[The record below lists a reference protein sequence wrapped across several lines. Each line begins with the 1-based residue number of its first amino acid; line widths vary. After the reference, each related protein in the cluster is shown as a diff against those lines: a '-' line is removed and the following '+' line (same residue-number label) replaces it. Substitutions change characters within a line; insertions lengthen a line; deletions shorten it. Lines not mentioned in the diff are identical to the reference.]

1 MSIIAKIFGD
11 ANEKYINKI
20 KPLVNKINSL
30 EDSLVN
36 LSDIDLKQKTLE
48 FKERIAKGAT
58 LDDLL
63 PEAFAVVR
71 EATKRTLGQRHF
83 DTQMMGAIGLHQ
95 GRAIEMRTGEGKTL
109 TATLSVYLNALEGKG
124 VHVVTVNDYLSR
136 RDCIWMGQIYNFL
149 GLSVSCLNHEQSFLY
164 DPEFTKMPEEKE
176 QMRDEMG
183 SFYIVEDFLKPC
195 KRQDA
200 YLADVVYGTNNEF
213 GFDYLRDNMIYS
225 IGESI
230 KFDFNYA
237 VVDEIDSILIDEAR
251 TPLIISGVMDEGVED
266 YYSFSSIV
274 DQLKKDVDYELDEK
288 SRSIKFIQ
296 GGEEKVVKILGRDP
310 WGEVDLKTVHRMEN
324 ALKAKEFYL
333 LDREYVVKGNEIII
347 VDEFTGRLMP
357 GRRWSDGLHQAVEA
371 KEHTHSNPG
380 VEVKPESI
388 TLATVTFQNLFRKYK
403 KLSGMTG
410 TASSS
415 AEEFSKVYNLEVVVV
430 PTNKPMIR
438 KDGSDKIYKN
448 EKAKFKAI
456 VNEIATCHKTG
467 QPVLVG
473 TRSIEKNEYL
483 SKLLQIEGVPHQVL
497 NAKKHEQEA
506 QIIAQ
511 AGKTGAVTIATNM
524 AGRGVDIILGGNP
537 PSIGEANQVKE
548 AGGLR
553 VIGTER
559 HEARRIDDQLRGRS
573 GRQGDPGFS
582 QFFASLEDDLLRI
595 FGGQQIKAMMEGMNF
610 PEDEPIEHRLIS
622 SAIESAQKRVEGSYF
637 DTRKYLLEYDD
648 VMNKHREVFYKKRKE
663 LLEAKEE
670 DLEVKFRGLVEQHGY
685 SISDFEKKKK
695 DIGPERFGL
704 LMRFSYLKILDTLW
718 IDHLESMSY
727 LKESVG
733 IRAYGHLDPL
743 VEYKNEG
750 YKMFQRLL
758 GAIDKMAIDAFFD
771 MQTKADVVQN
781 KQAPR
786 VRMARETGENKPG
799 RNDKCPCGSGKKYK
813 HCHGE

>member
-1 MSIIAKIFGD
+1 MSILAKIFGD

-20 KPLVNKINSL
+20 RPLVDKINSL
-30 EDSLVN
+30 EDSLTG
-36 LSDIDLKQKTLE
+36 LSDVQLKQKTLD
-48 FKERIAKGAT
+48 FKERLAQGAT

-71 EATKRTLGQRHF
+71 EATKRTLGQRQF
-83 DTQMMGAIGLHQ
+83 DSQMLGAIGLHQ
-95 GRAIEMRTGEGKTL
+95 GRVVEMRTGEGKTL

-136 RDCIWMGQIYNFL
+136 RDCVWMGQIYNFL

-164 DPEFTKMPEEKE
+164 DPLFTKVPEEKE
-176 QMRDEMG
+176 QMRDDMG
-183 SFYIVEDFLKPC
+183 SFYVVEDFLKPC
-195 KRQDA
+195 KRQEA
-200 YLADVVYGTNNEF
+200 YNADIVYGTNNEF

-225 IGESI
+225 VGESI

-251 TPLIISGVMDEGVED
+251 TPLIISGVMDEAVEN
-266 YYSFSSIV
+266 YHNFSLIV
-274 DQLKKDVDYELDEK
+274 DQLKKDIDYELDEK
-288 SRSIKFIQ
+288 TRSIKFIQ
-296 GGEEKVVKILGRDP
+296 GGEQKVVNILGKDP
-310 WGEVDLKTVHRMEN
+310 WAEVDLKTVHRLEN

-371 KEHTHSNPG
+371 KEHTHGNPG

-403 KLSGMTG
+403 KLAGMTG

-415 AEEFSKVYNLEVVVV
+415 AEEFSKVYNLDVVVV

-438 KDGSDKIYKN
+438 KDGADKVYKN
-448 EKAKFKAI
+448 EKAKYRAI
-456 VNEIATCHKTG
+456 VQDIAAKHKAG

-537 PSIGEANQVKE
+537 PSIGESEQVRN
-548 AGGLR
+548 AGGLC

-559 HEARRIDDQLRGRS
+559 HEARRIDDQLRGRA

-582 QFFASLEDDLLRI
+582 QFFVSLEDDLMRI

-610 PEDEPIEHRLIS
+610 PEDEPIEHRLIN

-648 VMNKHREVFYKKRKE
+648 VMNKHREVFYKKRRE
-663 LLEAKEE
+663 LLEMPKDELEKKYHELIGQYGYSDQDFSKKKEE
-670 DLEVKFRGLVEQHGY
+670 
-685 SISDFEKKKK
+685 
-695 DIGPERFGL
+695 IGPERFEL
-704 LMRFSYLKILDTLW
+704 LMRFAYLKILDTLW
-718 IDHLESMSY
+718 IEHLESMGY

-758 GAIDKMAIDAFFD
+758 AAIDQMAIEAFFN
-771 MQTKADVVQN
+771 MQTKADVV
-781 KQAPR
+781 KEEKT
-786 VRMARETGENKPG
+786 RMVKETGENKPG

-813 HCHGE
+813 SCCWPKYD